1 MSADLSTNTQ
11 THESSMRTAKTT
23 PLLFVPRHIRGREIR
38 RQIHGAGAIGEFN
51 AALAVWITKIVGTMY
66 CAYVFTLIAF
76 VALPAA
82 LLQGSPTVLVNW
94 LSSNFLQLVL
104 LPIILVGQNVISRAQ
119 DARAEADHETLT
131 ALHELAKLQIDILEG
146 QNEILELLKRKAA

>member
-1 MSADLSTNTQ
+1 MSDESVTA
-11 THESSMRTAKTT
+11 HERAMDTARKT
-23 PLLFVPRHIRGREIR
+23 PLLFIPRHIGRPEIR
-38 RQIHGAGAIGEFN
+38 RDVHGAGAMGGFN
-51 AALAVWITKIVGTMY
+51 AAVAVWITKVVGTMY
-66 CAYVFTLIAF
+66 CAYLFALIAF

-82 LLQGSPTVLVNW
+82 LQQGSPTVLVNW

-146 QNEILELLKRKAA
+146 QNKILELLKQKAG

>member
-1 MSADLSTNTQ
+1 MSADTSANTQ
-11 THESSMRTAKTT
+11 THETSMHTAKTT
-23 PLLFVPRHIRGREIR
+23 PLLFVPRHIRGRDIR
-38 RQIHGAGAIGEFN
+38 QQVHGTSAIGGFN
-51 AALAVWITKIVGTMY
+51 AAVAVFITKVVGTMY

-82 LLQGSPTVLVNW
+82 LQQGSPTVLVNW

-119 DARAEADHETLT
+119 DARADADHETLT

-146 QNEILELLKRKAA
+146 QNKILELLKQKAG

>member
-1 MSADLSTNTQ
+1 MSADRTANTQ
-11 THESSMRTAKTT
+11 THETSMHTARTA
-23 PLLFVPRHIRGREIR
+23 PLLFVPRHVKGQDI
-38 RQIHGAGAIGEFN
+38 QQQVHGTSAIGGFN
-51 AALAVWITKIVGTMY
+51 AAVAVLITKIVGTMY

-82 LLQGSPTVLVNW
+82 LQQGSPTVLVNW

-131 ALHELAKLQIDILEG
+131 ALHELAKLQIDILDG
-146 QNEILELLKRKAA
+146 QNKILELLKQKAG